1 MVQILPSLAAIRAFE
16 AAARHQSFTRAAEE
30 LGMSQASVSYQIRVL
45 EERLGFRLFA
55 RAARKVHLTRDG
67 ERLAKSV
74 VEAFDLMRTAFQTVE
89 ADQHAT
95 LTISATPTFSANW
108 LAPNIGRFQIAHPE
122 IAVRVFANEERTDFA
137 RSEIDLAIR
146 YGDGGFPG
154 LRAHRLMPTEFTPVF
169 GPALGAVPSSPQE
182 LLEYPLICPRD
193 SYWRIW
199 FDAAGCDPSGLERL
213 TGTSMASQTE
223 AAQAAMAGHGIAML
237 SPRFFR
243 QDLAS
248 GRLIQ
253 PFELV
258 ATDGM
263 AHWLVYPEA
272 RRNLNKIRLFRRWI
286 EVETAQDPH

>member
-1 MVQILPSLAAIRAFE
+1 MMQAIPSLAAIRAFE

-74 VEAFDLMRTAFQTVE
+74 VEAFDLMRAAFQTVE
-89 ADQHAT
+89 ADQQAT

-108 LAPNIGRFQIAHPE
+108 LAPNIGRFQIAHSE
-122 IAVRVFANEERTDFA
+122 IAVRVLAHEERADFA
-137 RSEIDLAIR
+137 RAEVDLAIR
-146 YGDGGFPG
+146 YGDGDFPG

-169 GPALGAVPSSPQE
+169 GPALGAGPRTPAE
-182 LLEYPLICPRD
+182 LFDFPLISPGD

-199 FDAAGCDPSGLERL
+199 MEQAGCDAALLDRL

-237 SPRFFR
+237 SPRFFA
-243 QDLAS
+243 QDFAS

-253 PFELV
+253 PFDLV

-263 AHWLVYPEA
+263 AHWLVYPES
-272 RRNLNKIRLFRRWI
+272 RRNLSKIRLFRRWI
-286 EVETAQDPH
+286 EAETA

>member
-1 MVQILPSLAAIRAFE
+1 MVQPLPSLAAIRAFE

-55 RAARKVHLTRDG
+55 RAARKVHLTHDG

-74 VEAFDLMRTAFQTVE
+74 VEAFDLMRTAFQAVE
-89 ADQHAT
+89 TDQQTT
-95 LTISATPTFSANW
+95 LTISATPSFSANW
-108 LAPNIGRFQIAHPE
+108 LAPNIGRFQIANPE
-122 IAVRVFANEERTDFA
+122 IAVRVYANEERTDFA

-146 YGDGGFPG
+146 YGDGDFPG
-154 LRAHRLMPTEFTPVF
+154 LRAHHLMPTEFAPIF
-169 GPALGAVPSSPQE
+169 GPALGSGPSTPKE
-182 LLEYPLICPRD
+182 LFNYPLICPTD

-199 FDAAGCDPSGLERL
+199 LERAGCDTSPLDRM

-237 SPRFFR
+237 SPRFFAS
-243 QDLAS
+243 DLAS
-248 GRLIQ
+248 GRLVQ
-253 PFELV
+253 PFDLV

-272 RRNLNKIRLFRRWI
+272 RRNLSKIRLFRRWI
-286 EVETAQDPH
+286 EAETRA